1 MIIKELLDTLY
12 SNNSPYLS
20 CEEKYID
27 SGYPHTNIL
36 KDLLQILFTN
46 IEPNY
51 IVECGSM
58 LGGSALRMAETLKHN
73 NKNTEIIC
81 IDPFTGDVNMWD
93 WEKNGGMGGGGWR
106 FLRLENGIPTIYKR
120 FLANCKYSGFE
131 NTILPINATCSVGIK
146 LLQRLYLQGRITSL
160 PNYIYLDS
168 AHEKDETFTELS
180 LCWNCLID
188 KGMLF
193 GDDWCWEAV
202 REDVIKFSNT
212 IQDTIDR
219 ENLIRIHLLT
229 PGSHIFNNIL
239 LYNGQ
244 WVLFKNAIG
253 T

>member
-1 MIIKELLDTLY
+1 MIIAELLKTLY
-12 SNNSPYLS
+12 SDNSPYSS

-27 SGYPHTNIL
+27 HGYPHTNIL
-36 KDLLQILFTN
+36 YDLLQILFTN
-46 IEPNY
+46 IEPTY

-58 LGGSALRMAETLKHN
+58 VGGSAIRMAETLKKN

-93 WEKNGGMGGGGWR
+93 WEKNDGWK

-131 NTILPINATCSVGIK
+131 NKILPINSTTNVGIK
-146 LLQRLYLQGRITSL
+146 LLERLSQQNRISML

-168 AHEKDETFTELS
+168 AHEKDETFIELS
-180 LCWNCLID
+180 LCWNCLTPNSI
-188 KGMLF
+188 LF
-193 GDDWCWEAV
+193 GDDWGWNAV

-212 IQDTIDR
+212 IKNNTNY
-219 ENLIRIHLLT
+219 ENLNNINKLVN
-229 PGSHIFNNIL
+229 GSEIINDVIL

-244 WVLFKNAIG
+244 WILFKK
-253 T
+253 